1 MARLNSYH
9 MKLTLSPEGTDIT
22 IPIDYE
28 RGKYDE
34 KITDPTSGE
43 ITELSTAG
51 GLFTRNCSDA
61 DHCNQWVLQPP
72 NGPSPSTI
80 TAATPNR
87 YAAPTLGGLTTVF
100 PETLAFTAVDI
111 AMGWQTKE
119 GSPATLDG
127 QVDLERAIDEN
138 RSRVGIPT
146 DTPGYTN
153 EPSTTALPLSTIEV
167 QVDGSGSYYQ
177 TVQIYVPGDP
187 NNPYLVVDFSR
198 FNEVSVT
205 TPGDY
210 TVGPS
215 Y

>member
-9 MKLTLSPEGTDIT
+9 MKLTLSPEGTDVT

-34 KITDPTSGE
+34 KITDPSGDS
-43 ITELSTAG
+43 TELNTAG
-51 GLFTRNCSDA
+51 GLFTRNCSNA
-61 DHCNQWVLQPP
+61 NHCDQWVLRPR
-72 NGPSPSTI
+72 NVPSLSTI
-80 TAATPNR
+80 TSATPNR
-87 YAAPTLGGLTTVF
+87 YTAPTLGGLTTVF
-100 PETLAFTAVDI
+100 PETLAFAAVDI

-127 QVDLERAIDEN
+127 QVNLERAIAEN

-153 EPSTTALPLSTIEV
+153 GPSTTALPLSTIEV
-167 QVDGSGSYYQ
+167 QLDGSGPYYQ
-177 TVQIYVPGDP
+177 TVKIYVPGDP
-187 NNPYLVVDFSR
+187 NNPYLVVDYSR
-198 FNEVSVT
+198 FNDVSVDA
-205 TPGDY
+205 PGNY
-210 TVGPS
+210 TIGPS